1 MKRIETAG
9 PLGVPDGFGD
19 GLALPVG
26 AGDGVA
32 VGDGLG
38 VGVGDG
44 FALAF
49 AVAVAAAVAPGFG
62 DAASGRL
69 RQVDDQPKAVRA
81 GALQLRGCR
90 GQRHRDL
97 SDLLAADRR
106 GRRLNSLV
114 LSALGAR
121 RARRH
126 RRAAHAARTGGDYQR
141 GAEPEGP

>member
-1 MKRIETAG
+1 VKRIETAG

-38 VGVGDG
+38 VGAGDG

-62 DAASGRL
+62 DAAAAGFVRSMTSPKPFGPEPCSCGAAEAKGTETSATFWRL
-69 RQVDDQPKAVRA
+69 TGAAA
-81 GALQLRGCR
+81 G
-90 GQRHRDL
+90 
-97 SDLLAADRR
+97 
-106 GRRLNSLV
+106 
-114 LSALGAR
+114 
-121 RARRH
+121 
-126 RRAAHAARTGGDYQR
+126 
-141 GAEPEGP
+141 